1 MQPKR
6 IPVPCAIHDVVTGLG
21 QAGQLITTLPRK
33 TWRAI
38 REGMTYESRLVEF
51 LEHQVA
57 PADFEGAF
65 SFTDAMD
72 LQTNEALWVT
82 FEFLL
87 VGQV

>member
-6 IPVPCAIHDVVTGLG
+6 IPVSCAIHDVVTGLG
-21 QAGQLITTLPRK
+21 QAGQRITTLPRK
-33 TWRAI
+33 TWRTI
-38 REGMTYESRLVEF
+38 REGKRYESRLVEF
-51 LEHQVA
+51 LEFQVA

-72 LQTNEALWVT
+72 LQTDEALWVT